1 MKMTAALLAIF
12 FSSLSM
18 WAQPVINDP
27 LVQKRTVGAF
37 HGIEVA
43 TGIHLHLS
51 NGAAAEVAV
60 SASAAE
66 FRDRIVTEVKNG
78 ILHIHYDSKAGAIN
92 RRKEAK
98 ELKAYVAVTS
108 LDELRVIT
116 GANVSIQGILK
127 LPALK
132 MQATTGAVVKG
143 EVDLGQLKVH
153 QNTGS
158 VVKLTGKADNLQVEG
173 NTGSQFTGENLVAGT
188 CQAEV
193 STGAQVLVHA
203 DRELE
208 IKASTGGQVRYAGNP
223 QIRGINVNSGGQVKR
238 QPARS

>member
-1 MKMTAALLAIF
+1 MKITAAFLAIF
-12 FSSLSM
+12 ISSLSLC
-18 WAQPVINDP
+18 AQPVINDP
-27 LVQKRTVGAF
+27 LIQKRTVGEF

-43 TGIHLHLS
+43 TGVHLHLS
-51 NGAAAEVAV
+51 NGATAEVAV

-78 ILHIHYDSKAGAIN
+78 ILHIHYDSKTGAIN
-92 RRKEAK
+92 RRREAK
-98 ELKAYVAVTS
+98 ELKAYVAVTN

-116 GANVSIQGILK
+116 GAIVSIQGTLK

-132 MQATTGAVVKG
+132 LQATTGAVVKG
-143 EVDLGQLKVH
+143 EVDLGQMKVH

-158 VVKLTGKADNLQVEG
+158 VVKLTGKTGSLQVEG

-193 STGAQVLVHA
+193 STGAQVQVHA

-223 QIRGINVNSGGQVKR
+223 QIRAINVNSGGQVKR
-238 QPARS
+238 DSPRS